1 MDFRYSTTFKR
12 EACVI
17 MAGEYH
23 VGFGER
29 LIETVLGSCVAVC
42 LWDQS
47 NRIGGMNHFM
57 LPGED
62 TSLENVSGRYG
73 LYSMELLINDM
84 MHRGSRRSL
93 LTAKVFGA
101 ANVMTGLGR
110 NRSVSVANE
119 TFIRQLLINEGI
131 PISVADLGGDSGRR
145 IAYFLDTGKVKVR
158 RLGATEV
165 GRIKADEERYLRK
178 QTRVVKAPRKMEVEL
193 F

>member
-1 MDFRYSTTFKR
+1 MEFRYSTFFKR

-42 LWDQS
+42 LWDQTH
-47 NRIGGMNHFM
+47 RIGGMNHFM
-57 LPGED
+57 LPGENA
-62 TSLENVSGRYG
+62 SLENVSGRYG

-93 LTAKVFGA
+93 LTAKIFGA
-101 ANVMTGLGR
+101 ASVMSGVAHD
-110 NRSVSVANE
+110 RSVSAANE
-119 TFIRQLLINEGI
+119 SFIRQLLINEGI
-131 PISVADLGGDSGRR
+131 PISCADLGGDCGRR

-158 RLGATEV
+158 RLCHAEV
-165 GRIKADEERYLRK
+165 GQITAAEERYRRK
-178 QTRVVKAPRKMEVEL
+178 QAQVVTAPKEMEVEL